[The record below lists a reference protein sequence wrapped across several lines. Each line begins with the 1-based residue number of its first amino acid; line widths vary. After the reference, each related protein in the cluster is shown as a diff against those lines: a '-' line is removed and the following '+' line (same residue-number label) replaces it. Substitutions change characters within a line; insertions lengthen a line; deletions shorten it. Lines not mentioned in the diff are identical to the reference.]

1 MQTEKMFS
9 NYESI
14 EQSASQLA
22 EHIAIEDDALERL
35 DTELKARKKKLDE
48 AREQLCGLLQQ
59 AGLSSIKLES
69 GLTPSVKIETKYYK
83 RKGISDEQLFGW
95 LYDHNLG
102 GIIKPTVH
110 PSALNTTVRQFTEQG
125 GNTPE
130 SIFNICE
137 RKSVRMNGKS
147 KFLSQLNQKSQ

>member
-9 NYESI
+9 NFESI

-22 EHIAIEDDALERL
+22 EHIAIEDDALAKL
-35 DTELKARKKKLDE
+35 DTELKSRKKKLDD
-48 AREQLCGLLQQ
+48 AKEQLATILQQ

-69 GLTPSVKIETKYYK
+69 GLTPSLKIETKYYK
-83 RKGISDEQLFGW
+83 QKGVVDEQLFSW
-95 LYDHNLG
+95 LYDNGLG

-110 PSALNTTVRQFTEQG
+110 HSTLNSTLKQFTEQG
-125 GNTPE
+125 GNAPQ

-147 KFLSQLNQKSQ
+147 KFLSQRNQKSK